1 MVDAAKEAVNQ
12 LGGRKVFAFAFAVL
26 AYGLFSKWTGVAVE
40 GNVFISMFFAL
51 VGANVGEHF
60 AKRGA

>member
-1 MVDAAKEAVNQ
+1 MQNTI
-12 LGGRKVFAFAFAVL
+12 GSRKMIAFGFAIL
-26 AYGLFSKWTGVAVE
+26 AYGFFSKWTGVVVE

>member
-1 MVDAAKEAVNQ
+1 MVEQAKQTVAQ
-12 LGGRKVFAFAFAVL
+12 LGGRKVFAFVFVVL
-26 AYGLFSKWTGVAVE
+26 AYGLFSKWTGVVVE

-60 AKRGA
+60 AKRGV

>member
-1 MVDAAKEAVNQ
+1 MTEAVKQAVVQ
-12 LGGRKVFAFAFAVL
+12 LGGRKVFAFVFVVL
-26 AYGLFSKWTGVAVE
+26 AYGLFSKWTGVPVE

-51 VGANVGEHF
+51 AGANIGEHF